1 MYLNHNV
8 EVHFC
13 VEAAVRATDNPVFSQ
28 THFTVKCVLLLQ
40 HDLRTKETVHMA
52 IGVPDGT

>member
-1 MYLNHNV
+1 M
-8 EVHFC
+8 
-13 VEAAVRATDNPVFSQ
+13 EAAVRATDNPVFSQ